1 MFPGKK
7 TAFQWGDI
15 LRLDLGLALG
25 WVKFGCMS
33 QLSLGLGFELELG
46 LGRVMQGDA
55 YAYCGVRVSFN
66 VRIRVI

>member
-1 MFPGKK
+1 
-7 TAFQWGDI
+7 
-15 LRLDLGLALG
+15 
-25 WVKFGCMS
+25 MS